1 MKVNVH
7 LSITDYDRNL
17 IADRLDGKKSKR
29 LVTRKEINEL
39 VAGFLDQYVRDQ
51 YDAECEAEIQAP
63 ARKEINELV
72 AGFRAQAEID
82 FCSDDCCTRNELL
95 QTRVNKLQHKLD
107 TLK

>member
-1 MKVNVH
+1 MNVNVK

-51 YDAECEAEIQAP
+51 YDAECDAEIQVP
-63 ARKEINELV
+63 ASLV
-72 AGFRAQAEID
+72 DQEEID